1 MKKSGLFTVIVFLG
15 VFAGLTA
22 GATGFRSEFSNYEIN
37 SVDDLHLGKKVQK
50 VWTLAYSKD
59 EMPITVVK
67 TRNLDGT
74 NYIVRSEHF
83 EVTYLATT
91 IGFGITE
98 MKKSW
103 RNVPKQISDAVLN
116 QEEVKKQAII
126 TPNKVDDETALG
138 LIAGFLPQLINEGYT
153 HLLN

>member
-1 MKKSGLFTVIVFLG
+1 
-15 VFAGLTA
+15 
-22 GATGFRSEFSNYEIN
+22 
-37 SVDDLHLGKKVQK
+37 
-50 VWTLAYSKD
+50 
-59 EMPITVVK
+59 
-67 TRNLDGT
+67 
-74 NYIVRSEHF
+74 
-83 EVTYLATT
+83 
-91 IGFGITE
+91 